1 MLRHCL
7 RFLHR
12 LMKKQLTSISKLY
25 YFNFTYIIKMRF
37 YFSILLL
44 FTIHFC
50 LAQGK
55 VTFEANIDAKEVV
68 EGNTFEVSFTLKNAN
83 GSSFQ
88 PPSFKPLKVVSGP
101 NRSISNSIMNGKVSS
116 EMTISY
122 MLLAEKQGNFV
133 IKSAKVKANNKQLLS
148 KPIQVKVVKARKIAP
163 GVTGGEP
170 IFVIAEFSDSVAYVG
185 QQVLLDYKIYT
196 KKNIESFNLISESDF
211 DGLFN
216 MQIRRY
222 NNQATKVALNGE
234 QYVTQII
241 HRVALFPQQTGE
253 YNISPMGIRVGVN
266 EGGQRR
272 RRSLFFSNHLKYQ
285 NLRSK
290 PATLK
295 VIPLPAGAP
304 DDFCGAIGNYQMT
317 AGVSPSTL
325 TTDDAVSVKM
335 SIRGNGDGRQVIP
348 TNFDWP
354 DGFDVYDPK
363 VGEEDTG
370 ENGGEIQHV
379 KEVEFVALP
388 TAAGQYMI
396 KPSMSYFDTDSAKYI
411 TLAINPMNIVVRPGT
426 NKPGRTN
433 ISPRDANAEEMMRP
447 IKTTTRLKSFGKPF
461 FGSLIYWLLFA
472 LPILVFGFLFYK
484 NKKDAERGDIDPLEQ
499 KRIKAQRVAQKKLAT
514 AKGFL
519 DQNKSGQFYD
529 EIANATLGYVGDK
542 LNIPLSKM
550 SKSNVE
556 EKLNSLKV
564 EASLITRFMVILKTT
579 EMARFGGGGN
589 VDAMQKIYS
598 ETSEVL
604 TEMESAI
611 G

>member
-1 MLRHCL
+1 MRIY
-7 RFLHR
+7 
-12 LMKKQLTSISKLY
+12 IS
-25 YFNFTYIIKMRF
+25 F
-37 YFSILLL
+37 LLL
-44 FTIHFC
+44 VSVHFC

-55 VTFEANIDAKEVV
+55 VTFEAYTDAKEVV
-68 EGNTFEVSFTLKNAN
+68 EGNSFEVSFNLKNAN
-83 GSSFQ
+83 GSNFQ
-88 PPSFKPLKVVSGP
+88 PPSFKPFQVLSGP
-101 NRSISNSIMNGKVSS
+101 NRSISNSIINGRVSS

-122 MLLAEKQGNFV
+122 MLSAGKQGNFV

-148 KPIQVKVVKARKIAP
+148 KPIQIKVVKARKPAP

-170 IFVIAEFSDSVAYVG
+170 VFVTAEFSDSVAYVG
-185 QQVLLDYKIYT
+185 QQVILDYKIYT
-196 KKNIESFNLISESDF
+196 KKNIESFNLVSESDF

-216 MQIRRY
+216 TQIRRF
-222 NNQATKVALNGE
+222 NKQSTKLVLNGE
-234 QYVTQII
+234 QYATQVI

-253 YNISPMGIRVGVN
+253 YNISPMGIRVGIN
-266 EGGQRR
+266 EDGKPR

-285 NLRSK
+285 NIRSK

-295 VIPLPAGAP
+295 VIPLPPGAP
-304 DDFCGAIGNYQMT
+304 DDFCGAIGTYKMS
-317 AGVSPSTL
+317 AGVSPSNL

-335 SIRGNGDGRQVIP
+335 AIRGNGDSRQVIP
-348 TNFDWP
+348 NNFEWP
-354 DGFDVYDPK
+354 EGFEVYDPK
-363 VGEEDTG
+363 VGDEDMGENTG
-370 ENGGEIQHV
+370 EITHV
-379 KEVEFVALP
+379 KEVEFIALP
-388 TAAGQYMI
+388 TKTGQFLI
-396 KPSMSYFDTDSAKYI
+396 KPSISYFDTDSSVYV
-411 TLAINPMNIVVRPGT
+411 TLAINPVNVTVRQGT

-433 ISPRDANAEEMMRP
+433 ISPRDANSSEDIRP
-447 IKTTTRLKSFGKPF
+447 IVTTTRLKSFGKPF
-461 FGSLIYWLLFA
+461 FGSIIYWLLFA

-484 NKKDAERGDIDPLEQ
+484 KKKEDAQPDVDPLEQ
-499 KRIKAQRVAQKKLAT
+499 KRIKAQRVAQKKLST

-519 DQNKSGQFYD
+519 DQNESGQFYD

-542 LNIPLSKM
+542 LNIPLSEM

-564 EASLITRFMVILKTT
+564 ESSLVTRFMEILKTT

-589 VDAMQKIYS
+589 ADAMQKIYS